1 MRNAV
6 STASTLTRR
15 APLVALW
22 RRIKLERAWYAMMA
36 LPVVYLVI
44 FHYVPMAGIVL
55 AFQDYKM
62 GRGVFG
68 SDWVGFKWFIQFF
81 ESFYF
86 WRLMRNTLLLSFYSI
101 VFGFPVPIIFALMLN
116 EMKVLPLKR
125 VVQTVSYLPHFISL
139 VIIVGMLVTFLSPNN
154 GIINIVIKSL
164 GGEPINFLGLQSW
177 FRPLYIGSGIWQHFG
192 FSSIIYLAAIAGISQ
207 ELYDAAEVDGAS
219 RIQRIR
225 FVTVPGMAPTIIIL
239 LILNLGTGAVGR
251 LGEGPAHVH
260 AGHLRGCRR
269 DRHLRLPARH
279 HRQQVRL
286 RLRRRAV
293 RKRHQPGIPGGLQ
306 PAGAPLYGH
315 VALVSSP

>member
-6 STASTLTRR
+6 TTASTLTRR
-15 APLVALW
+15 TPLAALW

-154 GIINIVIKSL
+154 GIINVVIKSL

-225 FVTVPGMAPTIIIL
+225 FVTIPGMAPTIIIL
-239 LILNLGTGAVGR
+239 LILNLGRALAVDWEKVLLMYTPATYEVADVIATYVYRRGIIDSKYGFGSAVGLFANVINLIFLVIFNR
-251 LGEGPAHVH
+251 LA
-260 AGHLRGCRR
+260 RR
-269 DRHLRLPARH
+269 FTDTSLW
-279 HRQQVRL
+279 
-286 RLRRRAV
+286 
-293 RKRHQPGIPGGLQ
+293 
-306 PAGAPLYGH
+306 
-315 VALVSSP
+315 

>member
-15 APLVALW
+15 APLAALW

-36 LPVVYLVI
+36 LPVAYLVI
-44 FHYVPMAGIVL
+44 FHYLPMAGIVL
-55 AFQDYKM
+55 AFQDYKI
-62 GRGVFG
+62 GRGVLG

-154 GIINIVIKSL
+154 GIVNIVIKSL
-164 GGEPINFLGLQSW
+164 GGEPVNFLGLQSW

-225 FVTVPGMAPTIIIL
+225 FVTIPGMAPTIIIL
-239 LILNLGTGAVGR
+239 LILNLGRALVVDFEKVLLMYTPATYEVADVIATYVYRRGIIDSKYGFASAVGLFSNVINLIFLVIFNR
-251 LGEGPAHVH
+251 LA
-260 AGHLRGCRR
+260 RR
-269 DRHLRLPARH
+269 YTDTSLW
-279 HRQQVRL
+279 
-286 RLRRRAV
+286 
-293 RKRHQPGIPGGLQ
+293 
-306 PAGAPLYGH
+306 
-315 VALVSSP
+315 

>member
-1 MRNAV
+1 M

-15 APLVALW
+15 TPLAALW

-36 LPVVYLVI
+36 LPVAYLVI

-154 GIINIVIKSL
+154 GIVNIVIKSL
-164 GGEPINFLGLQSW
+164 GGEPVNFLGLQSW

-225 FVTVPGMAPTIIIL
+225 FVTIPGMAPTIIIL
-239 LILNLGTGAVGR
+239 LILNLGRALAVDWEKVLLMYTPATYEVADVIATYVYRRGIIDSKYGFGSAVGLFANVINLIFLVIFNR
-251 LGEGPAHVH
+251 LA
-260 AGHLRGCRR
+260 RR
-269 DRHLRLPARH
+269 YTDTSLW
-279 HRQQVRL
+279 
-286 RLRRRAV
+286 
-293 RKRHQPGIPGGLQ
+293 
-306 PAGAPLYGH
+306 
-315 VALVSSP
+315 